1 MSGSLTRAVR
11 IEYIQQ
17 MRSLLS
23 VVFGVCVCQAQS
35 VKTVDFGRD
44 VQPILREHCYGCH
57 GPSKQLQNF
66 RLDQRR
72 AAMPNRVG
80 ANGARIIAGNRA
92 GSGVY
97 QKLTNPQQG
106 LQMPPAGPLS
116 ADQIETI
123 GAWIDQ
129 GADWPDAF
137 AGEAPPPTVD
147 AQATRLMEA
156 LRNGDRKA
164 VSRLLQGHPEAVNRA
179 GTGGATPLMYAVLY
193 GNAETVGLLL
203 QHGADANLR
212 NQSKASALMYAVDDP
227 TKTRLLLEHG
237 ADANARSA
245 EGETPL
251 SIASAGRENA
261 DIVVKLLLDRGAD
274 VKMNS
279 LTRGGALTVAAA
291 FSSNPRLV
299 QLLLEKGAEKTPLPL
314 AQAALLD
321 CSLCV
326 EKLVPLASQT
336 ELNAALTSAVRA
348 RSEPLVRML
357 LARGA
362 KAAPNLLSTLSL
374 TTDWPAP
381 ALLKTLLD
389 QGIDIHAASSVGGT
403 VLGLARRQG
412 KTHLVELLESAGA
425 KSAPDDD
432 ARPTPMPSP
441 ASSPRAAIERSLPA
455 LQRGDAGFLNKAGCV
470 SCHSNSLTA
479 MAVAAARKSKLP
491 VNEQVARTQLRAIAS
506 FLEGNRERALQS
518 LGVPGNAH
526 TAGYTLLGLV
536 AEDYPADTITDAWA
550 QFLKNTQ
557 ESDGHWKVRNLRP
570 PIESSDIEVTAAA
583 LRSIE
588 VYAPK
593 SRRTEYERAVQ
604 SAAQWMEAVQPRDT
618 QDRAFRILGLHW
630 AGGKRDA
637 IIKKAATD
645 LMVSQRPDGGWA
657 QLPTLASDAYATGQA
672 LTALYESDVV
682 PISHPAYQRG
692 IQFLLNT
699 QLADGSWYV
708 RTRTLPLQRYFES
721 DFPHGVDQ
729 FISIAATNWA
739 VMALAPAAR

>member
-1 MSGSLTRAVR
+1 
-11 IEYIQQ
+11 
-17 MRSLLS
+17 MRSLHLS
-23 VVFGVCVCQAQS
+23 VIFGVCICQAQS

-44 VQPILREHCYGCH
+44 VQPILREHCFGCH
-57 GPSKQLQNF
+57 GPSQQLQNF

-72 AAMPNRVG
+72 AALPNRVG

-92 GSGVY
+92 ASRLY
-97 QKLTNPQQG
+97 QKLTKPQQG
-106 LQMPPAGPLS
+106 IQMPPAGPLS
-116 ADQIETI
+116 AEQIETI

-137 AGEAPPPTVD
+137 AGEVPPPTAD

-164 VSRLLQGHPEAVNRA
+164 VSRILQGHPEAVNRA
-179 GTGGATPLMYAVLY
+179 GSGGATPLMYAVLY
-193 GNAETVGLLL
+193 GDAETVRLFL
-203 QHGADANLR
+203 QHGADPNLR
-212 NQSKASALMYAVDDP
+212 SPSKASALMYAADDP
-227 TKTRLLLEHG
+227 AKTRLLLDRG
-237 ADANARSA
+237 ADANARSN

-251 SIASAGRENA
+251 SIAAAGRENA
-261 DIVVKLLLDRGAD
+261 DVVVKLLLDHGAD
-274 VKMNS
+274 LKMNS
-279 LTRGGALTVAAA
+279 LTRGSALTVAAA
-291 FSSNPRLV
+291 FSGNPRLV
-299 QLLLEKGAEKTPLPL
+299 QLLLEKGAERTPLPL

-326 EKLVPLASQT
+326 ETLLPFARQP

-348 RSEPLVRML
+348 RSEPLLRML

-362 KAAPNLLSTLSL
+362 KAAPNLLPTLSL
-374 TTDWPAP
+374 TPDWPAP
-381 ALLKTLLD
+381 DLLKTLLE
-389 QGIDIHAASSVGGT
+389 QGADIHAVSSVGGT

-412 KTHLVELLESAGA
+412 KTKLVELLESAGA
-425 KSAPDDD
+425 KSAPDEE
-432 ARPTPMPSP
+432 ARPTRMPSP

-455 LQRGDAGFLNKAGCV
+455 LQRADAGFLIKAGCV

-491 VNEQVARTQLRAIAS
+491 VNEQIARTQLSAIGS
-506 FLEGNRERALQS
+506 FLERNRERALQS
-518 LGVPGNAH
+518 LGVPGSAH

-536 AEDYPADTITDAWA
+536 AENYPADTTTDAWA
-550 QFLKNTQ
+550 HFLKNTQ

-583 LRSIE
+583 LRSIQ

-593 SRRTEYERAVQ
+593 SRRTEYEKAVQ
-604 SAAQWMEAVQPRDT
+604 SAAQWMETAQPRDT

-637 IIKKAATD
+637 IIQKAAKD
-645 LMVSQRPDGGWA
+645 LIAFQRPDGGWA

-672 LTALYESDVV
+672 LTALHESGGV
-682 PISHPAYQRG
+682 PIAHTTYQRG

-708 RTRTLPLQRYFES
+708 GTRTLPLQRYFDS

-729 FISIAATNWA
+729 FISITATNWA